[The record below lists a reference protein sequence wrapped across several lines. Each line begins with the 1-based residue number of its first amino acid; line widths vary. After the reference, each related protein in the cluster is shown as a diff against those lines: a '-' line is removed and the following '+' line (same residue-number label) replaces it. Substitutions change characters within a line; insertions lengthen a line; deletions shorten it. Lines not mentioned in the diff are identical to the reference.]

1 MAISKES
8 KEVLNKSLPDIDRQ
22 IAEIDERLAPLLG
35 KRDELVGQIQKLNQ
49 QRSDLVAR
57 KKKIKA
63 DAEA

>member
-35 KRDELVGQIQKLNQ
+35 KRDELVAQIQKLNQ

>member
-1 MAISKES
+1 MPISKES

-35 KRDELVGQIQKLNQ
+35 KRDELVAQIQKLNQ

>member
-35 KRDELVGQIQKLNQ
+35 KRDELVAQIQKLNQ
-49 QRSDLVAR
+49 QRADLVAR